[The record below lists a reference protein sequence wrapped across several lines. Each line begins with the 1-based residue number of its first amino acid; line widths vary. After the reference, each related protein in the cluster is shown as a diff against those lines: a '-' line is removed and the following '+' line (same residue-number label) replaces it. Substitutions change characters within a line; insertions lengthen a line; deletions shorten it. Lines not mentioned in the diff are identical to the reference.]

1 MNGWTP
7 LWRPPIGGPD
17 QSADLAQQLTHTVAS
32 GLLRDS
38 VHTGRLEMELA
49 GFFARRAIA
58 VGSGMDALELV
69 LDTLREPGREV
80 HVPAHAF
87 QAIPALAAR
96 LGFTPVP
103 MDVDPNTLAPA
114 VAAAEKVPS
123 SGIVIWIHH
132 GGIVADYAETTIA
145 ALWQRGVTVIEDCA
159 YVLPTDPSGPGTWG
173 DASTWSF
180 APTKPIS
187 STAGGAVV
195 TANTA
200 LAQEIR
206 DRRKHSGV
214 EHLWELGDTLL
225 RNRTLSETDA
235 LLATYQFR
243 TRTTTAAALARVA
256 DAYATTLL
264 AERPDLLPV
273 GRRPQST
280 WSRFCVDLGDGH
292 DALDTQAALARE
304 QIGTAVMFAR
314 PWTDYPALAPYET
327 GSLPGLRALLRRTL
341 CLPFHTGLSRDDTAR
356 VTKVLLGILSEG
368 ASS

>member
-1 MNGWTP
+1 MNGWMP
-7 LWRPPIGGPD
+7 LWRPALGHPD
-17 QSADLAQQLTHTVAS
+17 QSTALAQQMAHTVGS

-38 VHTGRLEMELA
+38 IHTSRLEMELS
-49 GFFARRAIA
+49 GFFARRSVA

-69 LDTLREPGREV
+69 LETLREAGREV

-103 MDVDPNTLAPA
+103 MDVDPTTLAPT
-114 VAAAEKVPS
+114 VTAAEKVPS

-225 RNRTLSETDA
+225 RNRGLSETDA
-235 LLATYQFR
+235 LLATHQWKA
-243 TRTTTAAALARVA
+243 RTTTAAALRNVA

-264 AERPDLLPV
+264 AERPDLLPS
-273 GRRPQST
+273 GRRPRST
-280 WSRFCVDLGDGH
+280 WSRFCVDLGDGN
-292 DALDTQAALARE
+292 DALTVQAALARE
-304 QIGTAVMFAR
+304 QIGSSVMFAR

-327 GSLPGLRALLRRTL
+327 NTTPGLRALLRRTI
-341 CLPFHTGLSRDDTAR
+341 CLPFHTGISPDDTLR
-356 VTKVLLGILSEG
+356 VTKALLSILSEG
-368 ASS
+368 ASA